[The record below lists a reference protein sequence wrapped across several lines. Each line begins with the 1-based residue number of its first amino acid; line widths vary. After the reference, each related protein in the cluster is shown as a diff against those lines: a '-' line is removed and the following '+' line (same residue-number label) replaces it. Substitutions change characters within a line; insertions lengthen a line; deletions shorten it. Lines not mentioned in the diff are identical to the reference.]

1 MTTVPG
7 VRSAVEAHLAEQL
20 SAFAREFVADLEA
33 QGRLVEAGGAGVLE
47 QLRTRVEAGRNCPEA
62 YHAAVDT
69 IVEDCGYPSEVAMR
83 IATAL
88 NRKGLIPGDEAE
100 PRHGVEPES
109 APDAEETSPGAD
121 GSEPRHDRA
130 PASGADGGEPV
141 LGGEGPGARR
151 DHGPASVP
159 ERRGPGSAG
168 DGPEPRRDH
177 GPASVPDHSGPAR
190 GGEGPRSRRD
200 HAHASVPDRTGP
212 GSVAEGPEPRRDHG
226 PASIPDRVELLPGGG
241 RPESRRDHAAAA
253 LPEPTGTGAGG
264 ERSAFAA
271 EHGPASVPGLGGPV
285 SGGEC
290 SSFGPEY
297 GPVSVQDPM
306 GPVSGGEGRDRASGV
321 SPLVPPARGAIVL
334 HLADRSAGR
343 AMAEHG
349 AAPVPKR
356 VEGQVPRVRP
366 AAARSRVVGW
376 GSASARAVSV
386 AASLQSDHLARLE
399 AMQITADGERVTVA
413 IKATCLDDWEYWLD
427 AIGAARN
434 VRTRTAGHA
443 QVAAGTLDGV
453 AVHLTAHG
461 VPELLQ
467 EASDAAADPFYL
479 WGRIYDLGMG
489 QVDRTDRI
497 WLSLGRRQD
506 ERGMPLLVLRGTD
519 GPPYPLASIV
529 MAHGPLTATP
539 LPSGGMAGDI
549 A

>member
-1 MTTVPG
+1 MTTVP
-7 VRSAVEAHLAEQL
+7 RIPSAVEVNLAEQL

-47 QLRTRVEAGRNCPEA
+47 RLRTQVEAGQNRPEA
-62 YHAAVDT
+62 YHTAVDT

-88 NRKGLIPGDEAE
+88 NRKGLIPGDDVE
-100 PRHGVEPES
+100 PRHDHDHDHDHAHAHEPGPDARHDHAHAPES
-109 APDAEETSPGAD
+109 DARHGHAHAPGPDIEEPVPGD
-121 GSEPRHDRA
+121 EDSEPRHDRA
-130 PASGADGGEPV
+130 PAP
-141 LGGEGPGARR
+141 
-151 DHGPASVP
+151 
-159 ERRGPGSAG
+159 
-168 DGPEPRRDH
+168 
-177 GPASVPDHSGPAR
+177 VPDHREPVP
-190 GGEGPRSRRD
+190 GGEDPR
-200 HAHASVPDRTGP
+200 
-212 GSVAEGPEPRRDHG
+212 PRH
-226 PASIPDRVELLPGGG
+226 
-241 RPESRRDHAAAA
+241 
-253 LPEPTGTGAGG
+253 
-264 ERSAFAA
+264 
-271 EHGPASVPGLGGPV
+271 
-285 SGGEC
+285 
-290 SSFGPEY
+290 
-297 GPVSVQDPM
+297 
-306 GPVSGGEGRDRASGV
+306 DRASV
-321 SPLVPPARGAIVL
+321 ASPLVPPARGAIVL
-334 HLADRSAGR
+334 HLADRGAGR

-349 AAPVPKR
+349 AAPVPQR
-356 VEGQVPRVRP
+356 VDGQVPRVRP
-366 AAARSRVVGW
+366 AAARSRPVGW

-399 AMQITADGERVTVA
+399 AMQIKADGERVTVA

-427 AIGAARN
+427 AIGAPRN

-467 EASDAAADPFYL
+467 EASDTAADPFFL

-489 QVDRTDRI
+489 QVDRADRI

-539 LPSGGMAGDI
+539 LPSGGIAGDS

>member
-7 VRSAVEAHLAEQL
+7 IRSAVEANLAEQL
-20 SAFAREFVADLEA
+20 SAFAREFVADLES

-47 QLRTRVEAGRNCPEA
+47 RLRTQVEAGQNCPEA

-88 NRKGLIPGDEAE
+88 NRKGLIPGDDVE
-100 PRHGVEPES
+100 PRHDRDRDHAPGPDVRHDRDHAPGPDVRHDRDHAPGPDVRHDRDHAPGPDVRHDRDHAPGPDVRHDHAHAPGPDLEEPV
-109 APDAEETSPGAD
+109 PGD
-121 GSEPRHDRA
+121 EDSEPRHDRA
-130 PASGADGGEPV
+130 SAPVPDHREQVPGGE
-141 LGGEGPGARR
+141 
-151 DHGPASVP
+151 D
-159 ERRGPGSAG
+159 
-168 DGPEPRRDH
+168 PEPRH
-177 GPASVPDHSGPAR
+177 
-190 GGEGPRSRRD
+190 
-200 HAHASVPDRTGP
+200 
-212 GSVAEGPEPRRDHG
+212 
-226 PASIPDRVELLPGGG
+226 
-241 RPESRRDHAAAA
+241 
-253 LPEPTGTGAGG
+253 
-264 ERSAFAA
+264 
-271 EHGPASVPGLGGPV
+271 
-285 SGGEC
+285 
-290 SSFGPEY
+290 
-297 GPVSVQDPM
+297 
-306 GPVSGGEGRDRASGV
+306 DRASV
-321 SPLVPPARGAIVL
+321 ASPLVPPARGAIVL
-334 HLADRSAGR
+334 HLADRGSGR

-349 AAPVPKR
+349 AAPVPQR
-356 VEGQVPRVRP
+356 VDGQVPRVRP
-366 AAARSRVVGW
+366 AAARSRPVGW

-399 AMQITADGERVTVA
+399 AMQIKADGERVTVA

-427 AIGAARN
+427 AIGAPRN

-467 EASDAAADPFYL
+467 EASDTAADPFFL
-479 WGRIYDLGMG
+479 WGRIYDLGTG
-489 QVDRTDRI
+489 QVDRADRI

-539 LPSGGMAGDI
+539 LPSGGIAGDS

>member
-7 VRSAVEAHLAEQL
+7 IRSVVEANLAEQL

-47 QLRTRVEAGRNCPEA
+47 RLRTQVEAVHCPEA

-88 NRKGLIPGDEAE
+88 NRKGLIPGDDVE
-100 PRHGVEPES
+100 PRHGRAPSTAPDDEAGPPAADVEPGDDVKRASLPVVRGRTPGGDVEPRHDAVPASVPDARGRISGGDVEPRHDRTSSAVPDGKGLVLGGDVEPRREAVRASLPDVRDLISGGDVEFRRDAGPASVPDVRGWISGGDLEPRHDHAS
-109 APDAEETSPGAD
+109 APAPDSAEQGPAGGFEPRHDRVPAPGPDGEETAAG
-121 GSEPRHDRA
+121 GEESEPRHDRA
-130 PASGADGGEPV
+130 PAS
-141 LGGEGPGARR
+141 
-151 DHGPASVP
+151 
-159 ERRGPGSAG
+159 
-168 DGPEPRRDH
+168 
-177 GPASVPDHSGPAR
+177 VPDHAGPVP
-190 GGEGPRSRRD
+190 GGEDTEPR
-200 HAHASVPDRTGP
+200 HDRT
-212 GSVAEGPEPRRDHG
+212 
-226 PASIPDRVELLPGGG
+226 
-241 RPESRRDHAAAA
+241 A
-253 LPEPTGTGAGG
+253 LA
-264 ERSAFAA
+264 
-271 EHGPASVPGLGGPV
+271 
-285 SGGEC
+285 
-290 SSFGPEY
+290 
-297 GPVSVQDPM
+297 
-306 GPVSGGEGRDRASGV
+306 

-334 HLADRSAGR
+334 HLAARGAGR
-343 AMAEHG
+343 GTADHG
-349 AAPVPKR
+349 AAPVPQR
-356 VEGQVPRVRP
+356 VDGQVPRVRP
-366 AAARSRVVGW
+366 AAARSRTVGW

-399 AMQITADGERVTVA
+399 AMQIMADGERVTVA

-427 AIGAARN
+427 AIGAPRN

-467 EASDAAADPFYL
+467 EASDTAADPFFL

-539 LPSGGMAGDI
+539 LPSGGITGDS

>member
-7 VRSAVEAHLAEQL
+7 IRSVVEANLAEQL

-33 QGRLVEAGGAGVLE
+33 QGRLVEAGGAGALE
-47 QLRTRVEAGRNCPEA
+47 RLRTQVEAVQNCPEA

-88 NRKGLIPGDEAE
+88 NRKGLIPGDDVE
-100 PRHGVEPES
+100 PRHEDAS
-109 APDAEETSPGAD
+109 APEPNGGVRATGDDIEPRHDRAPLPLPLPASTPASVPEFLPVPVSASAPVRGERGPGAGGPEPRHDHAPAAGPD
-121 GSEPRHDRA
+121 GEEPVAADEESEPRHDRA
-130 PASGADGGEPV
+130 PASVPEHQGPERQ
-141 LGGEGPGARR
+141 GPGA
-151 DHGPASVP
+151 GAENP
-159 ERRGPGSAG
+159 ETR
-168 DGPEPRRDH
+168 H
-177 GPASVPDHSGPAR
+177 
-190 GGEGPRSRRD
+190 
-200 HAHASVPDRTGP
+200 DR
-212 GSVAEGPEPRRDHG
+212 
-226 PASIPDRVELLPGGG
+226 
-241 RPESRRDHAAAA
+241 AA
-253 LPEPTGTGAGG
+253 L
-264 ERSAFAA
+264 S
-271 EHGPASVPGLGGPV
+271 
-285 SGGEC
+285 
-290 SSFGPEY
+290 
-297 GPVSVQDPM
+297 
-306 GPVSGGEGRDRASGV
+306 

-334 HLADRSAGR
+334 HLADRGAGR
-343 AMAEHG
+343 VMAEHG
-349 AAPVPKR
+349 ATPVPQR
-356 VEGQVPRVRP
+356 VDGQVPRVRP
-366 AAARSRVVGW
+366 ATARSRQVGW

-399 AMQITADGERVTVA
+399 AMQISADGERVTVA

-427 AIGAARN
+427 AIGAPRN

-467 EASDAAADPFYL
+467 EASDTAADPFFL

-489 QVDRTDRI
+489 QVDRADRI

-539 LPSGGMAGDI
+539 LPSGGITGDS

>member
-1 MTTVPG
+1 MTTVPEI
-7 VRSAVEAHLAEQL
+7 RSVVEANLAEQL
-20 SAFAREFVADLEA
+20 SALAREFVADLEA

-47 QLRTRVEAGRNCPEA
+47 RLRTQVEAVQNCPEA

-88 NRKGLIPGDEAE
+88 NRKGLIPGDDVEPRQQGVSASEPNGAGRIPGDDIE
-100 PRHGVEPES
+100 PRHDRAPLPVPVPVPASTPASVPAFLPASASES
-109 APDAEETSPGAD
+109 APDREERGLGAGGPEPRHDHAPAAGPDRAEPVPVGEE
-121 GSEPRHDRA
+121 SEPRHDRA
-130 PASGADGGEPV
+130 PASVPDHPEPGTGAEN
-141 LGGEGPGARR
+141 
-151 DHGPASVP
+151 
-159 ERRGPGSAG
+159 
-168 DGPEPRRDH
+168 PEPRH
-177 GPASVPDHSGPAR
+177 
-190 GGEGPRSRRD
+190 
-200 HAHASVPDRTGP
+200 
-212 GSVAEGPEPRRDHG
+212 
-226 PASIPDRVELLPGGG
+226 
-241 RPESRRDHAAAA
+241 
-253 LPEPTGTGAGG
+253 
-264 ERSAFAA
+264 
-271 EHGPASVPGLGGPV
+271 
-285 SGGEC
+285 
-290 SSFGPEY
+290 
-297 GPVSVQDPM
+297 
-306 GPVSGGEGRDRASGV
+306 DRASLS

-334 HLADRSAGR
+334 HLADRGAGR
-343 AMAEHG
+343 VMAEHG
-349 AAPVPKR
+349 VAPVPQR
-356 VEGQVPRVRP
+356 VDGQVPRVRP
-366 AAARSRVVGW
+366 VAARSRQVGW

-413 IKATCLDDWEYWLD
+413 VKATCLDDWEYWLD
-427 AIGAARN
+427 AIGAPRN

-467 EASDAAADPFYL
+467 EASDTAADPFFL
-479 WGRIYDLGMG
+479 WGRIYDLGVG

-529 MAHGPLTATP
+529 MAHGPLTPTP
-539 LPSGGMAGDI
+539 LPSGGITGDS

>member
-7 VRSAVEAHLAEQL
+7 IRSAVEANLAEQL

-47 QLRTRVEAGRNCPEA
+47 RLRTQVEAGQNCPEA

-88 NRKGLIPGDEAE
+88 NRKGLIPGDDVE
-100 PRHGVEPES
+100 PRHGQAPE
-109 APDAEETSPGAD
+109 PDARHDHAPEPDARHGHAHAPGPDLEEPVPGD
-121 GSEPRHDRA
+121 EDSEPRHDRA
-130 PASGADGGEPV
+130 PAPAPDHREPVPGGAD
-141 LGGEGPGARR
+141 
-151 DHGPASVP
+151 
-159 ERRGPGSAG
+159 
-168 DGPEPRRDH
+168 PEPRH
-177 GPASVPDHSGPAR
+177 
-190 GGEGPRSRRD
+190 
-200 HAHASVPDRTGP
+200 
-212 GSVAEGPEPRRDHG
+212 
-226 PASIPDRVELLPGGG
+226 
-241 RPESRRDHAAAA
+241 
-253 LPEPTGTGAGG
+253 
-264 ERSAFAA
+264 
-271 EHGPASVPGLGGPV
+271 
-285 SGGEC
+285 
-290 SSFGPEY
+290 
-297 GPVSVQDPM
+297 
-306 GPVSGGEGRDRASGV
+306 DRASAA

-334 HLADRSAGR
+334 HLADRGAGR
-343 AMAEHG
+343 AVVEHG
-349 AAPVPKR
+349 AAPVPQR
-356 VEGQVPRVRP
+356 VDGQVPRVRP
-366 AAARSRVVGW
+366 AAARSRPVGW

-427 AIGAARN
+427 AIGAPRN

-467 EASDAAADPFYL
+467 EASDTAADPFFL
-479 WGRIYDLGMG
+479 WGRIYDLGVG

-497 WLSLGRRQD
+497 WLSLGRLQD

-529 MAHGPLTATP
+529 MAHGPLTETP
-539 LPSGGMAGDI
+539 LPSGGIAGDT

>member
-1 MTTVPG
+1 MTTVPEI
-7 VRSAVEAHLAEQL
+7 RSVVEANLAEQL

-47 QLRTRVEAGRNCPEA
+47 RLRTQVEAVQNCPEA

-88 NRKGLIPGDEAE
+88 NRKGLIPGDDVE
-100 PRHGVEPES
+100 PRHEGASASDPNGGGRIPGDDIEPRHDRAPASAPALAPAPVPVSAPAPVPVPASASAS
-109 APDAEETSPGAD
+109 APDRDERDLGVGGPEPRHDHVQAPGPDGEEPVLD
-121 GSEPRHDRA
+121 GEESEPRHDRA
-130 PASGADGGEPV
+130 PASVPDHQEPV
-141 LGGEGPGARR
+141 PGA
-151 DHGPASVP
+151 
-159 ERRGPGSAG
+159 EN
-168 DGPEPRRDH
+168 PEPRH
-177 GPASVPDHSGPAR
+177 
-190 GGEGPRSRRD
+190 
-200 HAHASVPDRTGP
+200 
-212 GSVAEGPEPRRDHG
+212 
-226 PASIPDRVELLPGGG
+226 
-241 RPESRRDHAAAA
+241 
-253 LPEPTGTGAGG
+253 
-264 ERSAFAA
+264 
-271 EHGPASVPGLGGPV
+271 
-285 SGGEC
+285 
-290 SSFGPEY
+290 
-297 GPVSVQDPM
+297 
-306 GPVSGGEGRDRASGV
+306 DRASLP

-334 HLADRSAGR
+334 HLADRAGR
-343 AMAEHG
+343 VMVEHG
-349 AAPVPKR
+349 AAPVPQR
-356 VEGQVPRVRP
+356 VDGQVPRVRP
-366 AAARSRVVGW
+366 AAARSRQVGW

-427 AIGAARN
+427 AIGAPRN

-467 EASDAAADPFYL
+467 DASDTAADPFFL

-529 MAHGPLTATP
+529 MAHGPLTVTP
-539 LPSGGMAGDI
+539 LPSGGITGDS